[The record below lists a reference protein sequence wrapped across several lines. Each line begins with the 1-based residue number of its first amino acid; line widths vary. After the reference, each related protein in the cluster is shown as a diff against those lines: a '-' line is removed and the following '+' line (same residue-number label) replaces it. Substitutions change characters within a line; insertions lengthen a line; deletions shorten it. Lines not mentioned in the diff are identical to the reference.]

1 MLNKIAIID
10 YGMGNLHSVAKALD
24 HVGTQKEDHVEISIT
39 ADPRIIEASDRVVF
53 PGVGAIRDC
62 MAAINR
68 LGIGAIIGD
77 CIAAEKPILAIC
89 VGMQSLMTMSDEN
102 GGVNCLDIIPGRVK
116 NFSNRLLDEQGKR
129 LKVPHMGWN
138 VVSFDAGHPLWT
150 GIKNRTRFYFVHSY
164 YVPTTEINPGSQ
176 VAGQTL
182 YGENFVAA
190 VAKKNI
196 FATQFHPEKSQAA
209 GLLMLKNFLEWDG
222 TVVNTEHL

>member
-1 MLNKIAIID
+1 
-10 YGMGNLHSVAKALD
+10 MGNLHSVAKALD
-24 HVGTQKEDHVEISIT
+24 HVGTHRKDTVEISIT
-39 ADPRIIEASDRVVF
+39 SDPSIIAASDRIVF

-116 NFSNRLLDEQGKR
+116 NFANRLLDEQGNR

-138 VVSFDAGHPLWT
+138 EVSFDADHPLWA
-150 GIKNRTRFYFVHSY
+150 GIKNRSRFYFVHSY
-164 YVPTTEINPGSQ
+164 YFDCLN
-176 VAGQTL
+176 A
-182 YGENFVAA
+182 
-190 VAKKNI
+190 KNI
-196 FATQFHPEKSQAA
+196 VGSTNYGLDFPSIVGKENIYGVQFHPEKSSEQ
-209 GLLMLKNFLEWDG
+209 GLKLIKKFVIL
-222 TVVNTEHL
+222 

>member
-24 HVGTQKEDHVEISIT
+24 HVGTQKEDSVEISIT
-39 ADPRIIEASDRVVF
+39 SDPRIIGASDRIVF

-68 LGIGAIIGD
+68 LGIEAIIGD

-89 VGMQSLMTMSDEN
+89 VGMQSLMTTSDEN
-102 GGVNCLDIIPGRVK
+102 GGVDCLDIISGRVK
-116 NFSNRLLDEQGKR
+116 SFTNQLLDEQGKR

-138 VVSFDAGHPLWT
+138 EVCFDAGHPLWT
-150 GIKNRTRFYFVHSY
+150 GIKNRSRFYFVHSY
-164 YVPTTEINPGSQ
+164 CVPIAEINPRSQ
-176 VAGQTL
+176 IAGQTQ
-182 YGENFVAA
+182 YGESFVAA

-209 GLLMLKNFLEWDG
+209 GLLMLRNFLEWNG
-222 TVVNTEHL
+222 TELNPEHL